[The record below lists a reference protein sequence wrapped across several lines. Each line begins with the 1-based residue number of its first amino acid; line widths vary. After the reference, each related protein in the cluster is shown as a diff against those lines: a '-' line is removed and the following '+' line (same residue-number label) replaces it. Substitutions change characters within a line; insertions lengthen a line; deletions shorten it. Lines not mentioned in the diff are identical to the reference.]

1 MQKIRIFYIVII
13 IFLMSFA
20 TIAECQDVQNNQLKF
35 IKNNGHPIK
44 IKDSTDFSDLKAL
57 DKVLKGKRI
66 VLLGEFTH
74 GAKEINLMKSRLINY
89 LHKNLGFKVLLF
101 ESGIGELY
109 SVNYSRETLSSREM
123 IGNLTEPWRTTD
135 HVGIMDFI
143 KENKDLRVGGF
154 DLLRTGR
161 SFAKVVENLIG
172 VIDADKKL
180 NSNIERNFVEAV
192 VKLSDQ
198 KNENN
203 PAVLQE
209 RDKVVVDYRNFIQA
223 LNDNQKKLEAA
234 GWDSTKL
241 KIVKKTFENRIE
253 YLNNYLHFGADAFQK
268 GFLFRN
274 SIMAENILWYATQLF
289 PNEKI
294 IITSHNYH
302 IAKHNE
308 KDLVMGKLLKDKLG
322 KSIYSIGFFGGKGT
336 YATNSRRIAPLAQ
349 PTEENDIRTVINRI
363 ENNEAT
369 FLKIPEKQTT
379 GSEWLFANL
388 TINNS
393 FVNLDSFFKP
403 DAESRLIPQKSYDGL
418 ILINQISPPEFV
430 S

>member
-1 MQKIRIFYIVII
+1 MQKIRVFYIVII
-13 IFLMSFA
+13 ISLISFA

-57 DKVLKGKRI
+57 DKTLKDRKI

-74 GAKEINLMKSRLINY
+74 GAKEINLIKSRLISY

-109 SVNYSRETLSSREM
+109 SVNYSRDTLSSREM

-161 SFAKVVENLIG
+161 SFAKVVENLIS

-180 NSNIERNFVEAV
+180 NSNIERSFVEAV

-198 KNENN
+198 KNQNN
-203 PAVLQE
+203 QTVIDE
-209 RDKVVVDYRNFIQA
+209 RDKVVADYRNFIQA
-223 LNDNQKKLEAA
+223 INDNQKKLESA
-234 GWDSTKL
+234 GWDSVKL
-241 KIVKKTFENRIE
+241 KIIKRTFENRIE
-253 YLNNYLHFGADAFQK
+253 YLNNYLYFGADAFQK

-302 IAKHNE
+302 IAKYNE

-363 ENNEAT
+363 ENTEAT
-369 FLKIPEKQTT
+369 FIDIPEKQPT

>member
-1 MQKIRIFYIVII
+1 
-13 IFLMSFA
+13 
-20 TIAECQDVQNNQLKF
+20 
-35 IKNNGHPIK
+35 
-44 IKDSTDFSDLKAL
+44 
-57 DKVLKGKRI
+57 
-66 VLLGEFTH
+66 
-74 GAKEINLMKSRLINY
+74 
-89 LHKNLGFKVLLF
+89 
-101 ESGIGELY
+101 
-109 SVNYSRETLSSREM
+109 M

-161 SFAKVVENLIG
+161 SFAKVVENLIS
-172 VIDADKKL
+172 VIDADTKL
-180 NSNIERNFVEAV
+180 NSNIERSFVEAV

-198 KNENN
+198 KNQNN
-203 PAVLQE
+203 QTVIDE
-209 RDKVVVDYRNFIQA
+209 RDKVVADYRNFIQA
-223 LNDNQKKLEAA
+223 INDNQKKLESA
-234 GWDSTKL
+234 GWDSVKL
-241 KIVKKTFENRIE
+241 KIIKRTFENRIE
-253 YLNNYLHFGADAFQK
+253 YLNNYLYFGADAFQK

-302 IAKHNE
+302 IAKYNE

-363 ENNEAT
+363 ENTEAT
-369 FLKIPEKQTT
+369 FIDIPEKQPT